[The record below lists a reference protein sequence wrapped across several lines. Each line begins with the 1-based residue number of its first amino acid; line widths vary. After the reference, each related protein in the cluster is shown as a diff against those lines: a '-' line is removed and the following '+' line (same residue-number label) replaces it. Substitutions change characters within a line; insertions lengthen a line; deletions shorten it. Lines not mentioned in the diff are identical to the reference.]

1 MPVLQMLQLPLFQ
14 TAFAVNNPAFVTIGA
29 GTVVGFFKLLFVIL
43 AFLYL
48 LFAFV
53 VTRQIKVMR
62 TTLITPISP
71 VVRVVGYV
79 HLIFALIVFVGFVL
93 FL

>member
-1 MPVLQMLQLPLFQ
+1 MSFLQMPLFQ
-14 TAFAVNNPAFVTIGA
+14 TAFAVNNPAFVTIGS
-29 GTVVGFFKLLFVIL
+29 GTVISFFKLLFVVL
-43 AFLYL
+43 ALLYL

-71 VVRVVGYV
+71 LVRVIGYA
-79 HLIFALIVFVGFVL
+79 HLLFALVVFVGFLL